1 MPMTMRPVVL
11 AIALASASAFVPSS
25 IGIIENIA
33 TSQQSALR
41 ATKLETAEAAITSR
55 RQLFQKAANAFL
67 STAGAVALTSTPAVA
82 NDVDYNNI
90 SYYTTIEKSTNAL
103 SDSLGHA
110 VIVIDGLNAQASRLG
125 SSPHPAHPIA
135 VLDGMHAQA
144 RRLTRDISQSRNVL
158 DSIQNQA
165 REITRADENYQNAS
179 QKVSHA
185 ASVLDGI
192 LAQSLRLEGASSW
205 GGGEVITTGGGN
217 SGNTDDQI
225 IYMLSVLDGLNA
237 QVKRLNLEE
246 TLGALDE
253 INARAARALL

>member
-1 MPMTMRPVVL
+1 
-11 AIALASASAFVPSS
+11 
-25 IGIIENIA
+25 
-33 TSQQSALR
+33 
-41 ATKLETAEAAITSR
+41 
-55 RQLFQKAANAFL
+55 
-67 STAGAVALTSTPAVA
+67 
-82 NDVDYNNI
+82 
-90 SYYTTIEKSTNAL
+90 
-103 SDSLGHA
+103 
-110 VIVIDGLNAQASRLG
+110 
-125 SSPHPAHPIA
+125 
-135 VLDGMHAQA
+135 LDGMHAQA
-144 RRLTRDISQSRNVL
+144 RRLTRDLSQSRNVL

-165 REITRADENYQNAS
+165 KEITRADENYQNAS

-205 GGGEVITTGGGN
+205 GGGEVITAG

>member
-1 MPMTMRPVVL
+1 MTMRPVVL
-11 AIALASASAFVPSS
+11 ALALASASAFAPTP
-25 IGIIENIA
+25 ITIIETVS
-33 TSQQSALR
+33 TSQTVLR
-41 ATKLETAEAAITSR
+41 ATLPEAASSVAATTSR
-55 RQLFQKAANAFL
+55 RQLFQTSANAAAAITFSTTTPTIANAADNL
-67 STAGAVALTSTPAVA
+67 S
-82 NDVDYNNI
+82 YF
-90 SYYTTIEKSTNAL
+90 TTIEKSTNAL

-144 RRLTRDISQSRNVL
+144 RRLTRDITRSRTVL
-158 DSIQNQA
+158 DTIQSQA
-165 REITRADENYQNAS
+165 KEITRADENYKNAS
-179 QKVSHA
+179 SKVSHA

-192 LAQSLRLEGASSW
+192 LAQSIRLEGASSW
-205 GGGEVITTGGGN
+205 GGSEVAATNG
-217 SGNTDDQI
+217 STDEQI

-253 INARAARALL
+253 MNARAARALL

>member
-1 MPMTMRPVVL
+1 MRPVVL
-11 AIALASASAFVPSS
+11 AIALASASAFAPTS
-25 IGIIENIA
+25 ITIVERIS
-33 TSQQSALR
+33 TSLR
-41 ATKLETAEAAITSR
+41 ATPSETVVTATTSR
-55 RQLFQKAANAFL
+55 RLLLQKSANAL
-67 STAGAVALTSTPAVA
+67 VSTAAAVIAPTVA
-82 NDVDYNNI
+82 YAADDNNSNI
-90 SYYTTIEKSTNAL
+90 SYFTTIEKSTNAL
-103 SDSLGHA
+103 SNSLGHA

-144 RRLTRDISQSRNVL
+144 RRLTRDISQSRSVL

-165 REITRADENYQNAS
+165 KEITRADVNYQNAS

-205 GGGEVITTGGGN
+205 GGGEVAAT
-217 SGNTDDQI
+217 SSSNTDEQI

-253 INARAARALL
+253 MNARAARALL

>member
-1 MPMTMRPVVL
+1 MTMRPVVL
-11 AIALASASAFVPSS
+11 ALALASASAFAPTP
-25 IGIIENIA
+25 ITIIETVS
-33 TSQQSALR
+33 TSQTVLR
-41 ATKLETAEAAITSR
+41 ATLPEAASSVAATTSR
-55 RQLFQKAANAFL
+55 RQLFQTSANAFTAAAAAITFSTTTPTIANAADNL
-67 STAGAVALTSTPAVA
+67 S
-82 NDVDYNNI
+82 YF
-90 SYYTTIEKSTNAL
+90 TTIEKSTNAL

-144 RRLTRDISQSRNVL
+144 RRLTRDITRSRTVL
-158 DSIQNQA
+158 DTIQSQA
-165 REITRADENYQNAS
+165 KEITRADENYKNAS
-179 QKVSHA
+179 SKVSHA

-192 LAQSLRLEGASSW
+192 LAQSIRLEGASSW
-205 GGGEVITTGGGN
+205 GGSEVAATNG
-217 SGNTDDQI
+217 STDEQI

-253 INARAARALL
+253 MNARAARALL